1 MAMLVP
7 ELVPEPLWR
16 LSAHQLFKRSIWNK
30 IRTEILTQQENTCA
44 ICGDRRDK
52 RMVCH
57 EAWSYDDASAIAT
70 LNGFDIH
77 CPDCDAVQHI
87 GQTGVWG
94 DREEAIKHM
103 AKVNG
108 TTADEARRLV
118 ADAFQ
123 TWKRRS
129 GIPWRVDVDL
139 GVLARFPELDCL
151 VGLEGSPGE
160 GRRRISSR
168 A

>member
-16 LSAHQLFKRSIWNK
+16 LSAHQLLKRSIWNK

-70 LNGFDIH
+70 LKGFDIH
-77 CPDCDAVQHI
+77 CPDCDAVQHMARQAF
-87 GQTGVWG
+87 G
-94 DREEAIKHM
+94 AI
-103 AKVNG
+103 V
-108 TTADEARRLV
+108 
-118 ADAFQ
+118 
-123 TWKRRS
+123 KRRS
-129 GIPWRVDVDL
+129 STWR
-139 GVLARFPELDCL
+139 R
-151 VGLEGSPGE
+151 
-160 GRRRISSR
+160 
-168 A
+168 